1 MLVMLCT
8 RCQQREAATTPE
20 KRARLEERL
29 GTAWPFPDVCTECLV
44 VLLKEDPE
52 LRARARAF
60 QKHMNAKVFHDSV
73 EGLRS
78 AVLGV
83 LNLADRLAAKF

>member
-1 MLVMLCT
+1 M
-8 RCQQREAATTPE
+8 
-20 KRARLEERL
+20 
-29 GTAWPFPDVCTECLV
+29 AWPFPDVCGECLR

-52 LRARARAF
+52 LRARAHAF
-60 QKHMNAKVFHDSV
+60 RKHMNAKVFHDSV